1 MLPAQIQHQTSH
13 RNCNRRPCAR
23 PVGGTGARIS
33 PLAGEIRAR
42 DRTRRPE
49 EASAKADRDNYPDRV
64 SESKRLP
71 TAVIVALV
79 VIAVGGLILAMN
91 WLLGAF
97 FTILRIAVVTAIVVV
112 LAVLVIRAK
121 ARR

>member
-1 MLPAQIQHQTSH
+1 M
-13 RNCNRRPCAR
+13 
-23 PVGGTGARIS
+23 
-33 PLAGEIRAR
+33 
-42 DRTRRPE
+42 
-49 EASAKADRDNYPDRV
+49 DNYPDRM

-91 WLLGAF
+91 WLVGAF
-97 FTILRIAVVTAIVVV
+97 FTILRIAVVAAIVVV